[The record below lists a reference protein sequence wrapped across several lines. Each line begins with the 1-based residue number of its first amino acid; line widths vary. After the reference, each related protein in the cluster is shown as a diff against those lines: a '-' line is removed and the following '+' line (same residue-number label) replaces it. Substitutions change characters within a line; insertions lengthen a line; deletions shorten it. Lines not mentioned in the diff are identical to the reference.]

1 MQKGIICMNELWG
14 ILLKLDVENIRN
26 QESAMRPLGQALN
39 VGIPV
44 VAYKTAMRKMDKQS
58 AILQHIKTRN

>member
-1 MQKGIICMNELWG
+1 MHELWG
-14 ILLKLDVENIRN
+14 ILFQATEVENIRN
-26 QESAMRPLGQALN
+26 QEPALRPLGQALN

-44 VAYKTAMRKMDKQS
+44 AAYKTAMRKMDKQS